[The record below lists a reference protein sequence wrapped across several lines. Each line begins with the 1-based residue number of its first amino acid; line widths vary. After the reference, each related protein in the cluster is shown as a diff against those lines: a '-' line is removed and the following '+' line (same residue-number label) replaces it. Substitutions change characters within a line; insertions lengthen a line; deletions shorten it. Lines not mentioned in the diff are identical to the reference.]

1 MMLVAKSTT
10 ISVEGTPIGWCRLRD
25 IRGVRRQVRVGAS
38 DPSLTAVAGIVAVT
52 ELVSRLR
59 TIESP
64 NSAVGPIK
72 QRNRGHG
79 AGELLV
85 GLAAVQLA
93 GEDFLVG
100 VDRHRGDTVGQVL
113 TPVPD
118 LVSTTAAGLAHRFTP
133 EQWVAVETGVA
144 AVSQR
149 MLALLPAPRAAVLT
163 EGTVTIDIDA
173 PDVEVYGRKK
183 RGVDYNH
190 VGQRCGRPHVASWAE
205 AGTVLA
211 AELLC
216 GRDDPRS
223 YVAALFRRALAALPA
238 AARNGAK
245 VAPAC

>member
-52 ELVSRLR
+52 ELVNRLR
-59 TIESP
+59 VVESL

-100 VDRHRGDTVGQVL
+100 VDRHRGDTV
-113 TPVPD
+113 
-118 LVSTTAAGLAHRFTP
+118 
-133 EQWVAVETGVA
+133 
-144 AVSQR
+144 
-149 MLALLPAPRAAVLT
+149 
-163 EGTVTIDIDA
+163 
-173 PDVEVYGRKK
+173 
-183 RGVDYNH
+183 
-190 VGQRCGRPHVASWAE
+190 
-205 AGTVLA
+205 
-211 AELLC
+211 
-216 GRDDPRS
+216 
-223 YVAALFRRALAALPA
+223 
-238 AARNGAK
+238 
-245 VAPAC
+245 